1 MQIKYKMTLI
11 QSFSWDGSYRSTMAI
26 FEHLLKLMYPHKA
39 VHEISLQ
46 KEDNDP
52 ATASHVL
59 DVK

>member
-1 MQIKYKMTLI
+1 MALI
-11 QSFSWDGSYRSTMAI
+11 QSFSCDASYRSTMAI

-39 VHEISLQ
+39 VHEITLQ

-52 ATASHVL
+52 ATASYVL

>member
-1 MQIKYKMTLI
+1 MQTKYKMTLF
-11 QSFSWDGSYRSTMAI
+11 QSISCNGSYPSTMAI

-39 VHEISLQ
+39 VHEITLQ

>member
-1 MQIKYKMTLI
+1 MTLF
-11 QSFSWDGSYRSTMAI
+11 QSISCNESHPSTMAI

-39 VHEISLQ
+39 VHEITLQ

-59 DVK
+59 GVK